1 MTISCKSCFRPFRNS
16 LTSGRYHGDAAMAS
30 YMLYKEKKE
39 GVLSTFPFGAFAYA
53 RLDDR
58 LQNEP
63 LWQKAKR
70 EPGRDPMGLTPK
82 QPNIEFFTTEAS
94 LRPLAGESFADHGIV
109 VWRPKA
115 I

>member
-1 MTISCKSCFRPFRNS
+1 
-16 LTSGRYHGDAAMAS
+16 MAS

-63 LWQKAKR
+63 LWQQAKT

-94 LRPLAGESFADHGIV
+94 LRSLAGKSFAGLGINHWLRNHPQTDHGISYMAV
-109 VWRPKA
+109 QSNMTSCRSVSSSS
-115 I
+115 